1 MTPFINWQ
9 TALIL
14 FAMVSPA
21 IVLVMIAYFG
31 WEGFKMALVG
41 KAYRPTFVLI
51 SVGAVVIALAVWI
64 L

>member
-1 MTPFINWQ
+1 MNWQ

-21 IVLVMIAYFG
+21 IVVVLIAYLAWKG
-31 WEGFKMALVG
+31 IQMALLG

-51 SVGAVVIALAVWI
+51 AVGVVVIGIAVWVF
-64 L
+64 

>member
-1 MTPFINWQ
+1 MNWQ
-9 TALIL
+9 TALIV

-21 IVLVMIAYFG
+21 IVAVMVTYFG
-31 WEGFKMALVG
+31 WEGLKMALVG

-51 SVGAVVIALAVWI
+51 AVGLAVIGIAVWV

>member
-1 MTPFINWQ
+1 MNWQ

-21 IVLVMIAYFG
+21 IVLVMIAYLAWKG
-31 WEGFKMALVG
+31 IEMALLG
-41 KAYRPTFVLI
+41 KAYRPTFILI
-51 SVGAVVIALAVWI
+51 AAGIVVIGIAVWV

>member
-1 MTPFINWQ
+1 MNWQ

-21 IVLVMIAYFG
+21 IVLVMIGYFG
-31 WEGFKMALVG
+31 WEGFKMAMLG

-51 SVGAVVIALAVWI
+51 AVGVVVISIAVWI